1 METEIKIK
9 VPEGM
14 EIDKEN
20 STFECIKFKP
30 KNVTYDDVLKSVI
43 PYTQIVNTTLRHQ
56 QKCITF
62 RKLLEVA
69 DYLNGDWKPDWDNK
83 EQHKYIIY
91 YNHSNKHFEVDF
103 YSYINMNPIAFSS
116 EENAKKAI
124 EIIGE
129 EELKQFFSN
138 NTSYVL

>member
-30 KNVTYDDVLKSVI
+30 KKITYEDISEKYCWSSIIRVDSKH
-43 PYTQIVNTTLRHQ
+43 TD
-56 QKCITF
+56 KMFTF

-69 DYLNGDWKPDWDNK
+69 NYLNGDWKPDWNNK
-83 EQHKYIIY
+83 EQYKYVIA
-91 YNHSNKHFEVDF
+91 YNHSEETFDTDYFRYLSENTV
-103 YSYINMNPIAFSS
+103 YFSS
-116 EENAKKAI
+116 KENALKAI

-129 EELKQFFSN
+129 EELKQFFS
-138 NTSYVL
+138 

>member
-1 METEIKIK
+1 METEIRIKI
-9 VPEGM
+9 PEGM

-30 KNVTYDDVLKSVI
+30 KNVTYDDIQNKI
-43 PYTQIVNTTLRHQ
+43 MPYTDTVFTTPMHK

-69 DYLNGDWKPDWDNK
+69 NYLNGDREPDWNNQ
-83 EQHKYIIY
+83 EQCKYIIC
-91 YNHSNKHFEVDF
+91 YNHESKKFGSDF
-103 YSYINMNPIAFSS
+103 YSYTSITPIVFSS
-116 EENAKKAI
+116 RENAQKAV

-129 EELKQFFSN
+129 EELKQFFS
-138 NTSYVL
+138 

>member
-30 KNVTYDDVLKSVI
+30 KIVTYDDVAKIVI

-56 QKCITF
+56 SKCITF

-69 DYLNGDWKPDWDNK
+69 EYINGDWKPDWDNQ
-83 EQHKYIIY
+83 EQLKYIIC
-91 YNHSNKHFEVDF
+91 YNNESKQFGSDY
-103 YSYINMNPIAFSS
+103 YSYTSMTPIVFPS
-116 EENAKKAI
+116 EENAKKAV

-129 EELKQFFSN
+129 EELKNFFSN
-138 NTSYVL
+138 KMVY

>member
-1 METEIKIK
+1 METEIRIQ

-14 EIDKEN
+14 EIDKED

-30 KNVTYDDVLKSVI
+30 KKITYKDIQKKLLDY
-43 PYTQIVNTTLRHQ
+43 YTCTMGTTLAHIS
-56 QKCITF
+56 KCNTF

-69 DYLNGDWKPDWDNK
+69 DYLNGDWKPNWDDTS
-83 EQHKYIIY
+83 QHKYLIV
-91 YNHSNKHFEVDF
+91 YNNRKKVFEINVSYWVSVNGVYF
-103 YSYINMNPIAFSS
+103 YS

-129 EELKQFFSN
+129 KELKQFFS
-138 NTSYVL
+138 

>member
-1 METEIKIK
+1 MKTEIRIQ

-14 EIDKEN
+14 EIDEEN

-30 KNVTYDDVLKSVI
+30 KKLTYYDIQKKVM
-43 PYTQIVNTTLRHQ
+43 PYTRTVFTTPVHQ

-62 RKLLEVA
+62 RKLLEVS
-69 DYLNGDWKPDWDNK
+69 DYLNGDWNPDWKNQRQK
-83 EQHKYIIY
+83 KYYIY
-91 YNHSNKHFEVDF
+91 YDNEDNIFQIGHCYYVNKGIVF
-103 YSYINMNPIAFSS
+103 FSS

-129 EELKQFFSN
+129 EELKQFFS
-138 NTSYVL
+138 

>member
-1 METEIKIK
+1 METEIKIQ

-30 KNVTYDDVLKSVI
+30 KKITYFDVTKHLSYTHAVYVAKEEHKS
-43 PYTQIVNTTLRHQ
+43 
-56 QKCITF
+56 KCTIF

-69 DYLNGDWKPDWDNK
+69 DYLNGDWKPNWDDSKQIKYFISYDYMNK
-83 EQHKYIIY
+83 TFDICDRHL
-91 YNHSNKHFEVDF
+91 
-103 YSYINMNPIAFSS
+103 MNSGVVYFSS
-116 EENAKKAI
+116 EKNALKAI

-129 EELKQFFSN
+129 EELKQLFS
-138 NTSYVL
+138 

>member
-30 KNVTYDDVLKSVI
+30 KKITYEDISEKYCWSSIIRVDSKH
-43 PYTQIVNTTLRHQ
+43 TD
-56 QKCITF
+56 KMFTF

-69 DYLNGDWKPDWDNK
+69 NYLNGDWKPDWNNQ
-83 EQHKYIIY
+83 EQYKYVIA
-91 YNHSNKHFEVDF
+91 YNHTEKTFDTDYFRYLSENTV
-103 YSYINMNPIAFSS
+103 YFSS
-116 EENAKKAI
+116 KENAKKAI

-129 EELKQFFSN
+129 EELKQFFS
-138 NTSYVL
+138 

>member
-1 METEIKIK
+1 METEIRIQ

-30 KNVTYDDVLKSVI
+30 KKLTYDYISIIMSPKTYPI
-43 PYTQIVNTTLRHQ
+43 YTIRRHQ
-56 QKCITF
+56 SKCDTF

-69 DYLNGDWKPDWDNK
+69 DYLNGNWKSDWKNQRQK
-83 EQHKYIIY
+83 KYYIY
-91 YNHSNKHFEVDF
+91 YDNENNIFQIGHC
-103 YSYINMNPIAFSS
+103 YYINEGVVFFSLK
-116 EENAKKAI
+116 ENVLKAI

-129 EELKQFFSN
+129 VDINQFFS
-138 NTSYVL
+138 Y

>member
-1 METEIKIK
+1 METEIRIQ

-30 KNVTYDDVLKSVI
+30 KRITYDDIQNKI
-43 PYTQIVNTTLRHQ
+43 MPYTDTVFTTPMHK

-69 DYLNGDWKPDWDNK
+69 EYLNGDWKPDWNNQ
-83 EQHKYIIY
+83 EQIKYLIQYDHIR
-91 YNHSNKHFEVDF
+91 KRFKFDF
-103 YSYINMNPIAFSS
+103 YSHTSIIPIVFSS
-116 EENAKKAI
+116 RENAKKAV
-124 EIIGE
+124 EIIG
-129 EELKQFFSN
+129 EELKQFFS
-138 NTSYVL
+138 

>member
-1 METEIKIK
+1 METEIKIQA
-9 VPEGM
+9 PEGM

-30 KNVTYDDVLKSVI
+30 KKITYFDVTRHLSYTNAVYVAKKEHKS
-43 PYTQIVNTTLRHQ
+43 
-56 QKCITF
+56 KCVTF

-69 DYLNGDWKPDWDNK
+69 EYLNGDWKPDWNDLN
-83 EQHKYIIY
+83 QLKYFIIY
-91 YNHSNKHFEVDF
+91 NHRNKTLDIFGRHYLDSGRIYF
-103 YSYINMNPIAFSS
+103 PS

-129 EELKQFFSN
+129 EELIQFFS
-138 NTSYVL
+138 

>member
-1 METEIKIK
+1 METEIRIQ

-14 EIDKEN
+14 EIDEEN

-30 KNVTYDDVLKSVI
+30 KKLTYYDIQKKVM
-43 PYTQIVNTTLRHQ
+43 PYTRTVFTTPIHQ

-62 RKLLEVA
+62 KKLLEVA
-69 DYLNGDWKPDWDNK
+69 DYLNGDWKPDWNNK
-83 EQHKYIIY
+83 AEAKFFILYNYKYKELRVWACNYISSGEIY
-91 YNHSNKHFEVDF
+91 
-103 YSYINMNPIAFSS
+103 FSS

-129 EELKQFFSN
+129 EELKKFFS
-138 NTSYVL
+138 

>member
-1 METEIKIK
+1 METEVRIKI
-9 VPEGM
+9 PEGM

-30 KNVTYDDVLKSVI
+30 KNVTYDDVLKSVV

-56 QKCITF
+56 SKCITF

-69 DYLNGDWKPDWDNK
+69 NYLNGDWKPDWNNQ
-83 EQHKYIIY
+83 EQYKYVIA
-91 YNHSNKHFEVDF
+91 YNHTEKTFDTDYFRYLSENTV
-103 YSYINMNPIAFSS
+103 YFSS
-116 EENAKKAI
+116 KENAKKAI

-129 EELKQFFSN
+129 EELKQFFS
-138 NTSYVL
+138 